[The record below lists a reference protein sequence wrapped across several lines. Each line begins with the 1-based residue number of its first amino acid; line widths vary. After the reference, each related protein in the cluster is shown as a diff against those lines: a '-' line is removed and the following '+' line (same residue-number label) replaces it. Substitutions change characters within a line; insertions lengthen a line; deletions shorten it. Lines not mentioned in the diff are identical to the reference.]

1 MSFLHQSLTPDENTA
16 QNSWVSSWL
25 KRYAQASLTKF
36 EQLDV
41 HASEVNKVTFSSNS
55 REHDKM
61 ELVFDNEKNLAAVDK
76 LSQVIIFSISR
87 WHCMMVYHQIFE
99 FPQAILLSLYLKT
112 RYSGALLYR
121 HPLNMDTHILSGQFC
136 LSRHWKISWKSIGVC
151 FPPEGHIFSLKITR
165 LIGTPI

>member
-41 HASEVNKVTFSSNS
+41 HASDHEVNKVTFSSNS

-87 WHCMMVYHQIFE
+87 
-99 FPQAILLSLYLKT
+99 
-112 RYSGALLYR
+112 
-121 HPLNMDTHILSGQFC
+121 
-136 LSRHWKISWKSIGVC
+136 
-151 FPPEGHIFSLKITR
+151 
-165 LIGTPI
+165 